1 MVSVIIPVYN
11 GEQYIKRC
19 LDSIFATGS
28 EVGDIE
34 VIVINDGSKD
44 SSLQIL
50 NDYAREQD
58 KLRVIDQENT
68 GAARARQKGIRA
80 AKGDFIAFLDIDDW
94 VEPNMYEK
102 LEQKALQSEADIVF
116 CDYAEE
122 YASSQNVVKNQFS
135 REQTFPLTGKDALL
149 YLHQRQ
155 AIFPYPWNKIYRTE
169 LIRTVEFPEGTF
181 VGEDYNMLLQ
191 LFEQTDRIDYLDLV
205 GYHYAI
211 VENSVS
217 RRGFTDI
224 TVRSYVHFK
233 EDYDMMCAKHPDMKR
248 EVVNYL
254 IIEYMAMIIAMG
266 RNKTF
271 DKAMIK
277 EIKSFVRKGFWG
289 FFSADYVSLK
299 MKGSAL
305 ALLISYRLLIGMY
318 RLISK

>member
-19 LDSIFATGS
+19 LDSIFAARTD
-28 EVGDIE
+28 VGNIE

-44 SSLQIL
+44 NSLQIL
-50 NDYAREQD
+50 NDYAREYS

-68 GAARARQKGIRA
+68 GAARARQKGIKE

-94 VEPNMYEK
+94 VESSMYER
-102 LEQKALQSEADIVF
+102 LEQKALESGADIVF

-122 YASSQNVVKNQFS
+122 YASSQNVVKNKFS
-135 REQTFPLTGKDALL
+135 SEQTFPLTGKDALL

-211 VENSVS
+211 VEDSVS

-233 EDYDMMCAKHPDMKR
+233 EDYDMMCTKHPDMKR

-266 RNKTF
+266 RNKKF

-277 EIKSFVRKGFWG
+277 EIKRFVRKGFFG
-289 FFSADYVSLK
+289 FFSAGYVSFK
-299 MKGSAL
+299 MKGSAA
-305 ALLISYRLLIGMY
+305 ALLISYRLLIFMY